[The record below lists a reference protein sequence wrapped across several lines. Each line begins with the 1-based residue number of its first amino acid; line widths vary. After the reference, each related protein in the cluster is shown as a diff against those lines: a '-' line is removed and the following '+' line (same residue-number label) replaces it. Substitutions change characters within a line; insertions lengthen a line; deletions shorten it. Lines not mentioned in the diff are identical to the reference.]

1 MRRYLSVLI
10 SVYTITEI
18 LKAAND
24 SKDFTLWPYESM
36 PACIVHNS
44 HGSTFVIHPNSDP
57 QQQPQK
63 RKSLAIPSALIG
75 RVARDNVL
83 ICIQQGPLKGLK
95 HKIFEY
101 ELSKGTDGHFFI
113 KKSSAG
119 LASVENSVDETAKT
133 ALGVYEGQLLLTLCT
148 MKGEISRYIRQP

>member
-1 MRRYLSVLI
+1 MQLSLARSHMRRYFSVLI

-44 HGSTFVIHPNSDP
+44 NGSTYVIHPNSDP
-57 QQQPQK
+57 RQQPQK
-63 RKSLAIPSALIG
+63 RQSFEILSALVG

-83 ICIQQGPLKGLK
+83 ICIQKGL
-95 HKIFEY
+95 
-101 ELSKGTDGHFFI
+101 
-113 KKSSAG
+113 
-119 LASVENSVDETAKT
+119 
-133 ALGVYEGQLLLTLCT
+133 
-148 MKGEISRYIRQP
+148 

>member
-1 MRRYLSVLI
+1 MRRYLSVFI

-24 SKDFTLWPYESM
+24 SKDFTLWPYETI
-36 PACIVHNS
+36 PACIVRNS

-63 RKSLAIPSALIG
+63 RQSLAIPLALVG

-83 ICIQQGPLKGLK
+83 ICIQKGPLKVLK

-101 ELSKGTDGHFFI
+101 ELSKGTDGRYLI
-113 KKSSAG
+113 TKSSAD
-119 LASVENSVDETAKT
+119 LASIEHSVDETAKI
-133 ALGVYEGQLLLTLCT
+133 ALGRYEGQLLLILCT
-148 MKGEISRYIRQP
+148 MKGEISRYIRKS